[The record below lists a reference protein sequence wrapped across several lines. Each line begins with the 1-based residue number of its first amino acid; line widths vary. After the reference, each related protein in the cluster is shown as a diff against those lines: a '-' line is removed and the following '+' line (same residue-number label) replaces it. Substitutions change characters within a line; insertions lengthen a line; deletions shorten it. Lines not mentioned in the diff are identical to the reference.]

1 MNQEDKYNWILL
13 QNKWR
18 FFPYLTLGIVIFSLN
33 SVTNLNFFLK
43 GYVVLLEAQ
52 IGIVLLYFLMGK
64 LRKKNNKLKMRD

>member
-1 MNQEDKYNWILL
+1 MNKENNFNWYLF
-13 QNKWR
+13 QNKLR

-33 SVTNLNFFLK
+33 SVTNINFFLK

-64 LRKKNNKLKMRD
+64 LRKNKKITN